1 MRVLV
6 CTGGASHSE
15 IAIQQV
21 AELAKVIPTDITVLT
36 VIKHAED
43 QKEADKA
50 LARGVD
56 ILQAAVPAPTTKTRV
71 GNIAAEI
78 RREASL
84 GNYDLVVLGQ
94 RPSHNIF
101 ARLRGVVTTD
111 VVDHTAM
118 PVLIVKGKPRPL
130 ERILICDSGAQSP
143 NLMQQFRRHL
153 PEILA
158 KVKDITILHVMS
170 QISAAPGVVDVD
182 LVSSAEELMN
192 AHAPEGTWLE
202 QDVDYLQAMSMSP
215 KTKVRH
221 GLVIDEIVAEARA
234 GNYDMVVIGAHRTE
248 NLPRFLLDDQ
258 ARELVGELDRSTL
271 VVR

>member
-6 CTGGASHSE
+6 CTGGAPHSE

-21 AELAKVIPTDITVLT
+21 AELARVIPTEVTILT

-43 QKEADKA
+43 QKEADKV
-50 LARGVD
+50 LERGVELLKPT
-56 ILQAAVPAPTTKTRV
+56 IAAPETKTRV

-84 GNYDLVVLGQ
+84 GHYDLIVLGQ

-111 VVDHTAM
+111 VVDHSGL
-118 PVLIVKGKPRPL
+118 PVLIAKGKPRPL
-130 ERILICDSGAQSP
+130 QRILICDSGAQSP
-143 NLMQQFRRHL
+143 SLLQQFRLHL

-158 KVKDITILHVMS
+158 KVNDITILHVMS
-170 QISAAPGVVDVD
+170 QISAAPGVVDAD
-182 LVSSAEELMN
+182 LVASADELMK

-202 QDVDYLQAMSMSP
+202 QDVDYLQSISMAP